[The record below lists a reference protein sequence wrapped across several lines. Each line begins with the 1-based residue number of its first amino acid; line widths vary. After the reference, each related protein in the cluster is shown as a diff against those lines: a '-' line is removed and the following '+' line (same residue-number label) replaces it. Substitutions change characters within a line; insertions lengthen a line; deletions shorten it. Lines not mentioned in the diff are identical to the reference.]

1 MLPFDDALKLAVSH
15 GVLTGSEPVALL
27 EANGRVLA
35 APVTARTDQPPFDA
49 SAMDGYGVRARDVH
63 AGATLKLV
71 GTSQAGAGYDGTLAP
86 GECIRILTGAPTPA
100 GVDAV
105 VMQEKVTVD
114 GPNATFQDS
123 VNPGS
128 CIRKTGNDFKMGDV
142 LVAAGKR
149 LNPASLALIAA
160 GNVPQIEVRQRPH
173 IDLLATGDELATPG
187 DTLAPGQI
195 VGSNRFGLAPLL
207 TPLAAAVHDLGS
219 AHDEEQPLRA
229 ALEAALSGPSDV
241 LITTGG
247 VSVGDRDLVVPVLKS
262 LGAKIMFWKVAIRP
276 GKPVVFARLGDKL
289 IFGLPGNPVSA
300 FVSAITLVLPALKA
314 LNGIADPLPR
324 TLHLP
329 LASPLPANGPRR
341 HFMRGR
347 LTSRNGATA
356 IEPIVQMD
364 SAHLSSFSEA
374 DGLVVIE
381 ENRAPADADSLIPFI
396 SFAHEGIPASG

>member
-1 MLPFDDALKLAVSH
+1 MLSFDDALKRAVSH
-15 GVLTGSEPVALL
+15 GVRTGTESVALL

-35 APVTARTDQPPFDA
+35 NPVTARTNQPPFDA
-49 SAMDGYGVRARDVH
+49 SAMDGYGVRATDVR

-71 GTSQAGAGYDGTLAP
+71 GTSQAGAGFEGTLAT
-86 GECIRILTGAPTPA
+86 GECVRILTGAPTPA

-105 VMQEKVTVD
+105 VMQEKVSVD
-114 GPNATFQDS
+114 GKNVTFQDTTS
-123 VNPGS
+123 PGS
-128 CIRKTGNDFKMGDV
+128 CIRKTGNDFEMGDV

-160 GNVPQIEVRQRPH
+160 GNVPEVEVRQRPH
-173 IDLLATGDELATPG
+173 IGLLATGDELATPG

-207 TPLAAAVHDLGS
+207 APLSAAVHDLGN
-219 AHDEEQPLRA
+219 AIDEEQPLRA
-229 ALEAALSGPSDV
+229 ALEAALSGPSDI

-262 LGAKIMFWKVAIRP
+262 LGAEIVFWKVAMRP
-276 GKPVVFARLGDKL
+276 GKPIVFARLGNKL

-300 FVSAITLVLPALKA
+300 FVGAITLVLPALKA

-329 LASPLPANGPRR
+329 LASPLPQNGPRR

-347 LTSRNGATA
+347 LTCRNGASA
-356 IEPIVQMD
+356 IEPIMQMD

-374 DGLVVIE
+374 DGLIVIE
-381 ENRAPADADSLIPFI
+381 ENRPAADAESLTPFI